1 MQRGDVAVFSISTV
15 LAAIVVGA
23 VTLSLLV
30 LDRSPRTT
38 VIGSESASSTW
49 FVVTWGPGLC
59 KVEPTNLGCT
69 SGNVGEMGQ
78 TMVLHG
84 LWPQPSTNQ
93 YCGVPKEVADRVRNV
108 HGSDMPSV
116 QLSQGVQTELQSR
129 LSDAAVM
136 APHEWY
142 AHGTCSGVTPDE
154 YFGNAAALTDQA
166 RKILDPMFKEAA
178 GASMTISRVRD
189 RFDAEFG
196 AGAGERVGLSCRNVT
211 GEGSVIYEVQ
221 MSLPPVVDIATSGNA
236 LSLGD
241 LLLKGPPLSPQC
253 RHGHVSEAS

>member
-1 MQRGDVAVFSISTV
+1 MRRGDVAVISISTV
-15 LAAIVVGA
+15 LAAVVVGA
-23 VTLSLLV
+23 VAFSLLV

-49 FVVTWGPGLC
+49 FVVTWGPALC

-69 SGNVGEMGQ
+69 SGHVGEMGQ

-93 YCGVPKEVADRVRNV
+93 YCGVPKEIADRVRNI

-116 QLSQGVQTELQSR
+116 QLSDAVRTELQSM
-129 LSDAAVM
+129 LSDADVM

-154 YFGNAAALTDQA
+154 YFENASALTDQA
-166 RKILDPMFKEAA
+166 RKVLDPMFTEAA
-178 GASMTISRVRD
+178 GAPMTITRVREK
-189 RFDAEFG
+189 FDAEFG
-196 AGAGERVGLSCRNVT
+196 AGAGERVGLSCRTVT
-211 GEGSVIYEVQ
+211 GEGNVVYEVQ
-221 MSLPPVVDIATSGNA
+221 MSLPPVVDISTGADA